1 MIIIKNGGKVMENFN
16 FTNRTKIIFGKGEEN
31 NIGKHLQGNVKKV
44 LIHYGGGYLEESRI
58 LNRITKSLMDYQID
72 YVTLD
77 GVVPNPRLSLVNKGR
92 KICRDEN
99 VDFILA
105 VGGGSAIDSSK
116 AIAMAAEYDGDV
128 WDFYVGKE
136 EPKKALRVGVVL
148 TIPGAG
154 SEMSESSIIT
164 NEANNLKYGVD
175 SPVIVPEISVLNPE
189 LCMTLPSHL
198 VASGIADIL
207 AHLFERYFTTTETSI
222 ANDYLLEG
230 AMRAVIDIGI
240 KIMTEPTN
248 YDYYAELMWLATMAH
263 NGSLDRGRTSDWGS
277 HRIEHEI
284 SALYDIIHGKG
295 MAIVFPAWM
304 EYVKKENL
312 DRFSRLAIEVFRVDN
327 KNFSKLELANMAIEE
342 TKLFFEKLG
351 LNLSL
356 TAAKIPTDKFEDMA
370 DKALGKSKFI
380 GRFKKLNKEDIINIL
395 QLAK

>member
-1 MIIIKNGGKVMENFN
+1 MENFN
-16 FTNRTKIIFGKGEEN
+16 FANRTKIIFGKGEEN

-44 LIHYGGGYLEESRI
+44 LIHYGGGYLEESGI
-58 LNRITKSLMDYQID
+58 LNRIIKSLMDYQID
-72 YVTLD
+72 YITLD

-92 KICRDEN
+92 NICRNEN

-164 NEANNLKYGVD
+164 NEVNNLKYGVD

-207 AHLFERYFTTTETSI
+207 SHLFERYFTTTETSI

-230 AMRAVIDIGI
+230 AMRAIIDIGI
-240 KIMTEPTN
+240 KIMTEPKN

-327 KNFSKLELANMAIEE
+327 NNFSKLELANMAIEE

-356 TAAKIPTDKFEDMA
+356 TAAKIPTDKFEAMA
-370 DKALGKSKFI
+370 DKALGKSEFI

-395 QLAK
+395 QLAR

>member
-1 MIIIKNGGKVMENFN
+1 MENFN
-16 FTNRTKIIFGKGEEN
+16 FANRTKVIFGKGEEN

-44 LIHYGGGYLEESRI
+44 LIHYGGGYLEESGI
-58 LNRITKSLMDYQID
+58 LNRIIKSLMDYQID
-72 YVTLD
+72 YITLD

-92 KICRDEN
+92 NICRNEN

-164 NEANNLKYGVD
+164 NEVNNLKYGVD

-207 AHLFERYFTTTETSI
+207 SHLFERYFTTTETSI

-230 AMRAVIDIGI
+230 AMRAIIDIG
-240 KIMTEPTN
+240 
-248 YDYYAELMWLATMAH
+248 
-263 NGSLDRGRTSDWGS
+263 SLPIR
-277 HRIEHEI
+277 
-284 SALYDIIHGKG
+284 
-295 MAIVFPAWM
+295 
-304 EYVKKENL
+304 
-312 DRFSRLAIEVFRVDN
+312 
-327 KNFSKLELANMAIEE
+327 
-342 TKLFFEKLG
+342 
-351 LNLSL
+351 
-356 TAAKIPTDKFEDMA
+356 
-370 DKALGKSKFI
+370 
-380 GRFKKLNKEDIINIL
+380 
-395 QLAK
+395 

>member
-1 MIIIKNGGKVMENFN
+1 MENFN
-16 FTNRTKIIFGKGEEN
+16 FTNKTKIIFGKGEES
-31 NIGKHLQGNVKKV
+31 NIGRHLQGNVKKV
-44 LIHYGGGYLEESRI
+44 LIHYGGEYLEKSGI
-58 LNRITKSLMDYQID
+58 LDRITKSLMDSQID

-77 GVVPNPRLSLVNKGR
+77 GVVPNPRLSLVNKG
-92 KICRDEN
+92 KGICRDEN

-128 WDFYVGKE
+128 WDFFTGRE

-189 LCMTLPSHL
+189 LCMTLPSNL
-198 VASGIADIL
+198 LASGVADIL
-207 AHLFERYFTTTETSI
+207 SHLFERYFTTTETSI

-240 KIMTEPTN
+240 KIMTEPKN

-284 SALYDIIHGKG
+284 SALYDITHGKG

-304 EYVKKENL
+304 EYVKEENL
-312 DRFSRLAIEVFRVDN
+312 DRFSRLATEVFKVDN
-327 KNFSKLELANMAIEE
+327 DSFSKLELADMAIEG
-342 TKLFFEKLG
+342 TKVFFEKLG

-356 TAAKIPTDKFEDMA
+356 TASQIPTDKFEDMA
-370 DKALGKSKFI
+370 DKALGKSEFI